1 MRLLVALLCAIS
13 FAGTIAAGEQPERVL
28 VIGDSMMRVTA
39 HAIELQISR
48 GGVAESRAFTSLG
61 SGIARLDSFDWM
73 EKIDEL
79 IEEFNPDAT
88 IAWFGTNDHQPMSTA
103 DGIIRPGTPE
113 WAVEY
118 GRRVGEVMDRLTAAD
133 GARIVWLEL
142 PDMRDAALQRDVE
155 LINSIVQEQVQAR
168 DRAVFYPTRPLLS
181 RRPGTFS
188 MHVAGPTG
196 MPLSIRDADGVH
208 LNRAGADRIAASV
221 LGFLFEGGQPP
232 Q

>member
-1 MRLLVALLCAIS
+1 MKHCLYLLWTVLIALPTMS
-13 FAGTIAAGEQPERVL
+13 FAAPQRVL

-48 GGVAESRAFTSLG
+48 RGVAESRAFTSLG

-79 IEEFNPDAT
+79 VAEFSPDVT
-88 IAWFGTNDHQPMSTA
+88 IAWFGTNDHQPMSTP
-103 DGIIRPGTPE
+103 DGIIRPGDPA

-118 GRRVGEVMDRLTAAD
+118 GRRVGEAMDKLAAVSD
-133 GARIVWLEL
+133 ARIVWLEL
-142 PDMRDAALQRDVE
+142 PDMRDASLQRDVE
-155 LINSIVQEQVQAR
+155 LINSIVAEQAEQR
-168 DRAVFYPTRPLLS
+168 DAVMFYPTRSLLS

-208 LNRAGADRIAASV
+208 LNRAGADRIADSV
-221 LGFLFEGGQPP
+221 LGYLFDGGQPP

>member
-1 MRLLVALLCAIS
+1 MKRCLILFSALIFTLTATS
-13 FAGTIAAGEQPERVL
+13 QAAPQRVL

-39 HAIELQISR
+39 HAIELQIAR
-48 GGVAESRAFTSLG
+48 RGVAQSRAFTSLG

-79 IEEFNPDAT
+79 IEEFNPDLT

-103 DGIIRPGTPE
+103 NGIIRPGDSA

-118 GRRVGEVMDRLTAAD
+118 GRRVGEAMDKLTAAS
-133 GARIVWLEL
+133 GARIIWLEL
-142 PDMRDAALQRDVE
+142 PDMRDSGLQRDVD
-155 LINSIVQEQVQAR
+155 LINSIVVDQAVAR
-168 DRAVFYPTRPLLS
+168 DQAVFYPTRSLLS
-181 RRPGTFS
+181 RRPGVFT

-196 MPLSIRDADGVH
+196 MPLAIRDADGVH
-208 LNRAGADRIAASV
+208 LNRAGADRIAESV
-221 LGFLFEGGQPP
+221 LAYLFDGAQPP